1 MFGINLGYY
10 NSAFSNANFR
20 MKIIFNKIKR
30 AYPDQ
35 KHSIPLIIQIHIKR
49 KWNRHA
55 RSVFW
60 TKVGYSLK
68 KEKVSKKFPGLSR
81 PNYAR
86 VLQFEV
92 RNPNEEISN
101 TWVKLT

>member
-1 MFGINLGYY
+1 M
-10 NSAFSNANFR
+10 
-20 MKIIFNKIKR
+20 NKIKR

-55 RSVFW
+55 RSGFW